1 MIICDYLL
9 YLRKSCSY
17 HDILEHQELPAYPL
31 NHFTAD
37 CTYGLHTQKAGRNIG
52 RIA

>member
-17 HDILEHQELPAYPL
+17 HDILEHQELPAVCPHSFYE
-31 NHFTAD
+31 AD
-37 CTYGLHTQKAGRNIG
+37 YT
-52 RIA
+52 